1 MSAEKRFEFGRNWR
15 QFVERHYGQEA
26 VDVSKARILDF
37 LKRSDLKG
45 LDVIDIGCG
54 SGIHSMAI
62 FQAGAASVHSFD
74 YDPTAVEATTIVRSK
89 AGSPPQWTVEQGS
102 VLDEPFM
109 RALPTYDLV
118 YSWGVLHHTGDV
130 WKAIDLA
137 AERVRPG
144 GLFYIAL
151 YSADVQKDPTPEFW
165 LDVKRTYVSSGW
177 LRRRSMDL
185 WYVWR
190 FMMQREFSRLPEVLK
205 RMRDYRKDRG
215 MNLMTDIRDWLG
227 GWPMEFV
234 WDADA
239 IKFCEQRGL
248 VLKEI
253 ATGKANTEFLFERR
267 ATTSAPAL
275 QRDSGISAA
284 ETSST

>member
-1 MSAEKRFEFGRNWR
+1 VNREKRFEFGRNWR
-15 QFVERHYGQEA
+15 QFVDRHYSQEA
-26 VDVSKARILDF
+26 VDVSRAHILDF
-37 LKRSDLKG
+37 MKRPDLKG
-45 LDVIDIGCG
+45 LSVIDIGCG

-62 FQAGAASVHSFD
+62 FQAGAAAIHSFD
-74 YDPTAVEATTIVRSK
+74 YDPTSVEATTIVRDK
-89 AGSPPQWTVEQGS
+89 AGSPPHWSVEQGS
-102 VLDEPFM
+102 ALDESYM
-109 RALPTYDLV
+109 RTLATYDLV

-177 LRRRSMDL
+177 LRRRYMDF

-190 FMMQREFSRLPEVLK
+190 FMMHRNPARIPVVLK
-205 RMRDYRKDRG
+205 RMHDHGKTRG
-215 MNLMTDIRDWLG
+215 MNMFTDIRDWLG

-239 IKFCEQRGL
+239 IRFCEQRGL
-248 VLKEI
+248 ALKEI
-253 ATGKANTEFLFERR
+253 STGEANTEFLFERR
-267 ATTSAPAL
+267 AITSAPTP
-275 QRDSGISAA
+275 QGDSGVP
-284 ETSST
+284 